1 MSRSIHIT
9 KRSFKGLSKKE
20 IDEQSEDPSSDLKQ
34 WAKKSSLKSEVKKN
48 RKEQR
53 KNKTSLVDSRMKG

>member
-9 KRSFKGLSKKE
+9 KRNFKGLSKKE
-20 IDEQSEDPSSDLKQ
+20 IDAQSEDPSSDLKQ

-48 RKEQR
+48 RKEKR
-53 KNKTSLVDSRMKG
+53 KNN